1 MSLSIQFKYK
11 TKGKLSVVI
20 VLLMKNTDF
29 MQVLEVQN
37 SKMGKLKAIVYCK
50 LEAVLLDRKSV
61 V

>member
-50 LEAVLLDRKSV
+50 LEAVLL
-61 V
+61 